1 MAIYRIQ
8 VCNPYQTVRAQSIRE
23 AIEIIQ
29 VAVLNTGLKLVVE
42 RQYLKGE
49 LDETKKDPAREP
61 TKTIF
66 EWDIGQQIAAIC
78 GGGDN

>member
-1 MAIYRIQ
+1 
-8 VCNPYQTVRAQSIRE
+8 VCNPYQTVKARSIRE
-23 AIEIIQ
+23 AIEMVQ

-42 RQYLKGE
+42 RQYSEGE
-49 LDETKKDPAREP
+49 LDETKKDVATEP
-61 TKTIF
+61 TKTIV